1 MRTDVDI
8 IFKYLVKVYYI
19 RVFRGFESVKYN
31 AHHYNFL
38 KITAAFLDIQT
49 SKYLSKVYDDNQ

>member
-1 MRTDVDI
+1 MGGGGV
-8 IFKYLVKVYYI
+8 
-19 RVFRGFESVKYN
+19 ESVEYN

-49 SKYLSKVYDDNQ
+49 SKYLSQVYDDNQ